1 MIATSPNNT
10 SSEPTAP
17 IAEDGMLAE
26 NVGSLSGDQ
35 LCLLSKLFAILVATR
50 NQALG
55 FSYYMQRMEDL
66 DPQCYLEFIREELHD
81 HMNIGPISDSG
92 DNYWKNLADDAD
104 LFERILT
111 CKQAKT
117 TPATYTDQGS
127 CDVSDKILLRR
138 FVEIS
143 RQNLEPANILD
154 DYNEAALA
162 MALGYALGRQGK
174 YPELSSS
181 KAIPRALL
189 TTLDKCQNEGQIP
202 RDINPWHPCTTP
214 SRLPT
219 PTHVQVVPGATNLPP
234 PPQFNMAPRSG
245 MFRASSTSGANWHIT
260 SPIFTASGSLQ
271 LRLPS
276 LPLEVWFKVV
286 VILLLFLLLVL
297 QSFQL
302 HN

>member
-1 MIATSPNNT
+1 MIAASPNNT
-10 SSEPTAP
+10 SSEPTEP
-17 IAEDGMLAE
+17 IAEDGMLAK

-35 LCLLSKLFAILVATR
+35 LCLLSKLFAILVASK
-50 NQALG
+50 NQALE

-92 DNYWKNLADDAD
+92 DNYWKNLADDAV

-117 TPATYTDQGS
+117 TPAAYTHQGS

-143 RQNLEPANILD
+143 RQNLEPANVLE
-154 DYNEAALA
+154 DYKEAALA

-202 RDINPWHPCTTP
+202 REINPWHPCPTP
-214 SRLPT
+214 SRPPT
-219 PTHVQVVPGATNLPP
+219 PTRVQVVPSVSINQVNQNL
-234 PPQFNMAPRSG
+234 
-245 MFRASSTSGANWHIT
+245 T
-260 SPIFTASGSLQ
+260 
-271 LRLPS
+271 
-276 LPLEVWFKVV
+276 PLLGL
-286 VILLLFLLLVL
+286 ID
-297 QSFQL
+297 
-302 HN
+302 